1 MSRQICIQLYTI
13 YTFLGCQAWNFN
25 NKGVRQMLLCNINL
39 MLSTWIEIFI
49 NVNICHLENLCFELS
64 LANLILINLSS
75 LFILEN
81 INWSDQCICISHKH
95 FPHYVVITS
104 RWRQVDVFP
113 ISNIIFL
120 LIDFN
125 QSIILVQ
132 HSGICNIFCN
142 GMYDRSIYK
151 HEKGKNAWETIT
163 TSHIDTIF
171 SIFTI
176 SSISN
181 Q

>member
-1 MSRQICIQLYTI
+1 MSFRKSMVWIEL
-13 YTFLGCQAWNFN
+13 NES
-25 NKGVRQMLLCNINL
+25 INL
-39 MLSTWIEIFI
+39 KQT
-49 NVNICHLENLCFELS
+49 
-64 LANLILINLSS
+64 NLILINLFS
-75 LFILEN
+75 LFFLEN

-142 GMYDRSIYK
+142 GICMIDRFINMK
-151 HEKGKNAWETIT
+151 KEKNAWETIT

-171 SIFTI
+171 CIYTI
-176 SSISN
+176 ISN